1 MQTRIK
7 QLAGKSNLS
16 DEYIDVL
23 PAVPR
28 DLLTAHPDLALAV
41 FSAEHP
47 PVICPLNVHD
57 IALARS
63 KINMRGSLMRNSIHV
78 VSA

>member
-1 MQTRIK
+1 MQARIK
-7 QLAGKSNLS
+7 QLAGRSNLS
-16 DEYIDVL
+16 HEYIDAL
-23 PAVPR
+23 PPSPR
-28 DLLTAHPDLALAV
+28 TFLRMSPQRARAV